1 MHYYFASHRHGSS
14 AIWTWGMAAGLLL
27 IEGTFEEELKNQ
39 GVEESAPFVVTDP
52 HLVYARGEINTQVVT
67 PFLGGQNGVSM
78 QEEVLYLVN
87 GQGNPTFEMRPGE
100 TKWLRFL
107 TGTTENLCGFKI
119 VNKETGETLGTWDL
133 ASDGINYE
141 KTIYTEEFLQAG
153 GMRQDLLVQFPEAGI
168 YEVITEGNEHIQF
181 FGKGPPSQTLA
192 TFNIA
197 GDPVSSPIDIEAM
210 ECSLPLLH
218 AHSIKDEDVTV
229 KRTVTF
235 DIDGNVRIIPFPQMV
250 VNHKAFHIDDILYD
264 LEMDGH
270 LEEWTLV
277 STANATHP
285 FHIHVVPFLVK
296 STYTEN
302 TNPRYNLYTE
312 APSTVDTWR
321 DTVIVP
327 PYGTVKI
334 LLELSPVESTNLN
347 GKSVFH
353 CHFLAHED
361 TGMIAQIM
369 FSDPTTETATTNDYN
384 FACSINELSTF
395 CSIAK
400 TCGAYQFTGAYTVFA
415 PTNEAFTALDEE
427 IGGLDKLS
435 KDTLCSIFGFHFKEG
450 IIHLHGFYCHMGDTA
465 MIEMMNGVY
474 ARGKCDG
481 KGNLI
486 GIKGGGND
494 EPTHFVETDIDAPN
508 GVIHI
513 IDQVLMYRVTDE
525 TTATTEV
532 ESSAGSRDIVD
543 VIQDLVDNVADAI
556 TDLRDP

>member
-1 MHYYFASHRHGSS
+1 MG
-14 AIWTWGMAAGLLL
+14 GMAAGLLL
-27 IEGTFEEELKNQ
+27 IEGTFEEELKKQ

-87 GQGNPTFEMRPGE
+87 GQGNPAFEMRPGE

-141 KTIYTEEFLQAG
+141 KPIYTEEFLQAG

-181 FGKGPPSQTLA
+181 FGKGPPSQSLA

-197 GDPVSSPIDIEAM
+197 GDPVSSPIDNEAM
-210 ECSLPLLH
+210 EFSLPLLH
-218 AHSIKDEDVTV
+218 SHSIKDEDVTV

-312 APSTVDTWR
+312 APST
-321 DTVIVP
+321 
-327 PYGTVKI
+327 
-334 LLELSPVESTNLN
+334 
-347 GKSVFH
+347 
-353 CHFLAHED
+353 
-361 TGMIAQIM
+361 
-369 FSDPTTETATTNDYN
+369 TNDYN

-400 TCGAYQFTGAYTVFA
+400 TCGTYQFTGAYTVFA
-415 PTNEAFTALDEE
+415 PTNEAFTALDED

-494 EPTHFVETDIDAPN
+494 ETAHFVETDIDAPN

-532 ESSAGSRDIVD
+532 ESSADSRDIVD